1 MAFKFITAEE
11 AAEFIHHNDN
21 VGFSGFT
28 AAGTPK
34 VVSVA
39 LAKKA
44 EAEHAAGRPF
54 QIGVYTGASTSDYI
68 DGALS
73 RGKSNQKPYALSI
86 TQGLTRSDQQQRNR
100 LFRFT
105 LVSPCAN
112 PSLRISR

>member
-54 QIGVYTGASTSDYI
+54 QI
-68 DGALS
+68 
-73 RGKSNQKPYALSI
+73 
-86 TQGLTRSDQQQRNR
+86 
-100 LFRFT
+100 
-105 LVSPCAN
+105 
-112 PSLRISR
+112 

>member
-39 LAKKA
+39 LAKS
-44 EAEHAAGRPF
+44 EFIQEHRP
-54 QIGVYTGASTSDYI
+54 V
-68 DGALS
+68 
-73 RGKSNQKPYALSI
+73 I
-86 TQGLTRSDQQQRNR
+86 TLTV
-100 LFRFT
+100 L
-105 LVSPCAN
+105 
-112 PSLRISR
+112 

>member
-54 QIGVYTGASTSDYI
+54 QIGVYTGTILYCHCWQN
-68 DGALS
+68 DGICLS
-73 RGKSNQKPYALSI
+73 RMLWMKVYIP
-86 TQGLTRSDQQQRNR
+86 RE
-100 LFRFT
+100 
-105 LVSPCAN
+105 PC
-112 PSLRISR
+112 

>member
-54 QIGVYTGASTSDYI
+54 QTEFIQEHRPVITSTV
-68 DGALS
+68 L
-73 RGKSNQKPYALSI
+73 
-86 TQGLTRSDQQQRNR
+86 
-100 LFRFT
+100 
-105 LVSPCAN
+105 
-112 PSLRISR
+112 

>member
-44 EAEHAAGRPF
+44 KQSMP
-54 QIGVYTGASTSDYI
+54 QV
-68 DGALS
+68 ALS
-73 RGKSNQKPYALSI
+73 KSEFIQEHRPVI
-86 TQGLTRSDQQQRNR
+86 TLTV
-100 LFRFT
+100 L
-105 LVSPCAN
+105 
-112 PSLRISR
+112 